1 MEHLGCLQTQRVRAC
16 RGVRSKPPLYRRG
29 RPGQDMSCSR
39 HTARRSPGAGRDQAS
54 PGLVPPI
61 ALEAFGASPTSAL
74 SVSSPSVWSPHCAPV
89 PLLPELHPFPRAL
102 LRTGPTPAVTA
113 PPAPGF
119 RSRARRSSGLLFTD
133 TPTVRSAVAGGRL
146 GEWPR
151 GLRNTGA
158 GQGAG
163 WQPRLR
169 RGGALQPGTDH
180 RRSGN
185 LSLPICK
192 REAI

>member
-1 MEHLGCLQTQRVRAC
+1 MGRTPSRRVLLGHGAPGLLTDAACQSVQRGQVQASPLQKRT
-16 RGVRSKPPLYRRG
+16 P
-29 RPGQDMSCSR
+29 RPGHELLT
-39 HTARRSPGAGRDQAS
+39 HTAGRSPGAGRDQAS

-133 TPTVRSAVAGGRL
+133 TPTVRSAVARGRL

-158 GQGAG
+158 GQEAG
-163 WQPRLR
+163 
-169 RGGALQPGTDH
+169 
-180 RRSGN
+180 
-185 LSLPICK
+185 
-192 REAI
+192 

>member
-29 RPGQDMSCSR
+29 RSGQDMSCSR

-113 PPAPGF
+113 PS
-119 RSRARRSSGLLFTD
+119 SRVQKPSQEEQWVTLYRHAH
-133 TPTVRSAVAGGRL
+133 SAQRCGRGQVGRVATRAEEHWSWAGGWL
-146 GEWPR
+146 TAPAATGR
-151 GLRNTGA
+151 GSAT
-158 GQGAG
+158 
-163 WQPRLR
+163 W
-169 RGGALQPGTDH
+169 H
-180 RRSGN
+180 RPQTFWEPQSPH
-185 LSLPICK
+185 L
-192 REAI
+192 